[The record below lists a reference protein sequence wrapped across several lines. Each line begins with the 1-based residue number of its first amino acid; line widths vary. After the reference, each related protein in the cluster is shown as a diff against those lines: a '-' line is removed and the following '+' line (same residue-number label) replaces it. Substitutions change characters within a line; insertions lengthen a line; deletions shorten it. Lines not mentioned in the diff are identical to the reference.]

1 MTETKALA
9 LTLVAGLAVFV
20 GAFVLLASMGVST
33 DVLVLVYIA
42 TLGATVYASSSIV
55 MHYGSKRRR
64 R

>member
-1 MTETKALA
+1 MTEAKALV

-20 GAFVLLASMGVST
+20 GAFVLLASMDVGT
-33 DVLVLVYIA
+33 DVLLLVYIA
-42 TLGATVYASSSIV
+42 TLGASAYAASSIV